1 MMGGVVEMID
11 RIEYNNG
18 IAKVTLHGVSDRYG
32 VAADV
37 FSALGEHGL
46 NVELISTSSIGHK
59 RADISFAVLE
69 ADLDE
74 VVNIL
79 EKIKSNFGAQDI
91 LVDRDCAL
99 ISIYGTKLA
108 TTPGI
113 AGKIFKILSENG
125 INIEMISASLSAL
138 SIVVREDRG
147 VSAVES
153 LKKEFSL

>member
-1 MMGGVVEMID
+1 MID